1 MALKITLKPH
11 ERMVVNGCVIRNS
24 DRRHVLMIENR
35 ADVVRGEDLLG
46 EDIPATPVKEAYF
59 LIQTALIQP
68 DLRSVL
74 VPKIQTRLVD
84 IATIY
89 SVHMTDGVF
98 EAANFVAVHDFYKA
112 MAALRALMRHEEEVQ
127 ATLDA
132 QLERDTPQAPLAGV
146 LAPGAEPEL
155 AGE

>member
-11 ERMVVNGCVIRNS
+11 ERMVINGCVIRNS
-24 DRRHVLMIENR
+24 DRRHVLIIENR

-46 EDIPATPVKEAYF
+46 VDIPATPVKEAYF

-98 EAANFVAVHDFYKA
+98 EAANFVAVQDFYKA
-112 MAALRALMRHEEEVQ
+112 MAALRTLKSMHLNRLVHE
-127 ATLDA
+127 
-132 QLERDTPQAPLAGV
+132 R
-146 LAPGAEPEL
+146 
-155 AGE
+155 